1 MSGKETDK
9 DRAEVMTGQGNRQRQ
24 KRGDVRQGNRQR
36 QKSGDVRARKQT
48 KTEER

>member
-24 KRGDVRQGNRQR
+24 KRGDVR
-36 QKSGDVRARKQT
+36 ARKQT